1 MNKYISQQN
10 NPNFVYPNNNL
21 AEYDVDIIHNI
32 NTNTVTGILNSS
44 TLSGTTTGLT
54 LTINATWYKNDS
66 EVFITS
72 GNTLQL
78 WSIHCMTPNQPYYK
92 PWRLVAKQESA
103 TLDLTTYDGVVT
115 YTITPAMMGVSSFD
129 NGTYNFEIRMIG
141 GLSVYPISFTGV
153 ISGLPVTPTPTPTPT
168 GTPGASATPTPTP
181 TQTPG
186 LSPSPTPTPSPTSGG
201 GGSYNYYSITQY
213 NCFPCS
219 LSTYGLI
226 GRTTSPTTLTN
237 GYFYNNGD
245 GFVYRVEYSTGGSS
259 YDVDLMIGSSAP
271 ASAGTN
277 CAGTCS
283 I

>member
-1 MNKYISQQN
+1 MSKKYIGQQN

-21 AEYDVDIIHNI
+21 AEYDVDIIHDI
-32 NTNTVTGILNSS
+32 NSNTVTGLLNSS

-78 WSIHCMTPNQPYYK
+78 WSVHCMTPNEPYYK
-92 PWRLVAKQESA
+92 PWRLVGKEESA
-103 TLDLTTYDGVVT
+103 TLDLTGYTASAT
-115 YTITPAMMGVSSFD
+115 YTITPAMMAVSSFD
-129 NGTYNFEIRMIG
+129 NGTYNFEIRIIG

-181 TQTPG
+181 TPTPTNTPG
-186 LSPSPTPTPSPTSGG
+186 LSPTPTPTGG
-201 GGSYNYYSITQY
+201 GLYNYYSITRY

-219 LSTYGLI
+219 LNTYDLI

-237 GYFYNNGD
+237 GDYYNNGD
-245 GFVYRVEYSTGGSS
+245 GFVYRVESSTSGSG
-259 YDVDLMIGSSAP
+259 YDVNLDSS

-277 CAGTCS
+277 CGLTCS